1 MSARI
6 YTDVILFWGF
16 LFSFRNV
23 EHLFMP
29 QFYPD
34 LNLNTPFYFICLI
47 GPTESENVT
56 EEPFHVWECD
66 RECIISIFKTL
77 KFL

>member
-1 MSARI
+1 
-6 YTDVILFWGF
+6 
-16 LFSFRNV
+16 
-23 EHLFMP
+23 MP

-66 RECIISIFKTL
+66 RECIISIFKSSE
-77 KFL
+77 FS